1 MFIDQKYPETS
12 RGLQSCLPLQE
23 PLVTVPQVLHWEHM
37 PCTFTANHQRDHQ
50 DQEEDGAQAGE
61 VQHVLQQVQQLAK
74 LRQQR
79 LDDQIL
85 G

>member
-1 MFIDQKYPETS
+1 M
-12 RGLQSCLPLQE
+12 PLQE

-37 PCTFTANHQRDHQ
+37 LHTFTANHQGDHQ